1 MAGPL
6 AHLLVKSFSTDAVFR
21 AFALAGSAASA
32 RQGGTT
38 YLDAR
43 LHDVTVLEPA
53 SRGCHL
59 WAAQF
64 PTAAARDAAWAELA
78 AHGWASALTAEEP
91 PVILAINGLP
101 PEGLEDDAVPTAAN
115 VTPPPS
121 PGPRAYM
128 LIEGTPED
136 QDRINSYRDVILPML
151 KARGGYYTIF
161 ELGASLSVL
170 SGQWC
175 DMIIAISRWPD
186 RAAAQDFWLSDRY
199 QSVAIPMRTRAGR
212 FSVLLADG
220 IAG

>member
-1 MAGPL
+1 MPAPL
-6 AHLLVKSFSTDAVFR
+6 AHLLVKSYSTDAVFR
-21 AFALAGSAASA
+21 AFALAANAATA
-32 RQGGTT
+32 RNGGLT
-38 YLDAR
+38 YLNERMHFVA
-43 LHDVTVLEPA
+43 VLEPT

-64 PTAAARDAAWAELA
+64 ATPAARDAAWTELS
-78 AHGWASALTAEEP
+78 AHGWVTELTAEEP

-121 PGPRAYM
+121 AGPRAYM

-136 QDRINSYRDVILPML
+136 QDRINNYRDVILPML
-151 KARGGYYTIF
+151 KERGGYYTIF
-161 ELGASLSVL
+161 ELGASLTVL
-170 SGQWC
+170 SGQWT

-186 RAAAQDFWLSDRY
+186 IDAAYDFWLSDRY
-199 QSVAIPMRTRAGR
+199 QSVAIPMRTGAGR